1 MRLKELGGAILYE
14 CNCMPFH
21 VNFTI
26 SYLLYPEIHTH
37 THTHTHIYI
46 YIYIE
51 RERERENEVEAGG
64 AMMGQDET
72 RTGGAAPG
80 TPNR

>member
-1 MRLKELGGAILYE
+1 MQRSSVAPALTHMYT
-14 CNCMPFH
+14 C
-21 VNFTI
+21 
-26 SYLLYPEIHTH
+26 TH
-37 THTHTHIYI
+37 THTHTYIYI
-46 YIYIE
+46 YIY

-72 RTGGAAPG
+72 RTSGAARG

>member
-1 MRLKELGGAILYE
+1 MFSIPATATLNHRCCFLHCYFGLEIT
-14 CNCMPFH
+14 
-21 VNFTI
+21 FTI
-26 SYLLYPEIHTH
+26 GYTH

-46 YIYIE
+46 YIYI
-51 RERERENEVEAGG
+51 ERERENEVEAGG

-72 RTGGAAPG
+72 RTSGAARG